1 MTHDDCEW
9 REAFLDSLRVTG
21 NVSAAARLVGRSRA
35 SLYRMR
41 RADPDFASAWQ
52 DALEEAVDWLE
63 LEALRRAVEGIK
75 EDRFSK
81 GEIVGTITRYSDSL
95 LMFLLK
101 ARRPWLYDRRVLRGR
116 QTTTD
121 EDSLDASRAALEEKL
136 DRLANL
142 SAKD

>member
-116 QTTTD
+116 QTNTD

>member
-9 REAFLDSLRVTG
+9 RDAFLDSLRVTG

-41 RADPDFASAWQ
+41 RIDPDFASAWQ

-101 ARRPWLYDRRVLRGR
+101 ARRPWLYDRRVLRGG
-116 QTTTD
+116 QTNTD
-121 EDSLDASRAALEEKL
+121 EDSFDASRAALEEKL